1 MLFMQLLSFRKDEK
15 FDAPP
20 PNPGIQDVPR
30 SLKEFLKLK
39 ELAEFPAKNDKECK
53 VKKEYNESN
62 ELRTQKN
69 GITNLSK
76 ITSDENDPSKRNTN
90 FIHSDNSS
98 RIKSMNLRKKRKL
111 KLMKL
116 KEKKKL
122 KKEQKRKEVEDESQ
136 NEFVK
141 EHIKFGEVVH
151 RPPEL
156 LVRPRKVMKTGFEN
170 RVSQNIDP

>member
-1 MLFMQLLSFRKDEK
+1 MQLLSFRRDEK

-20 PNPGIQDVPR
+20 VNPGIQDVPR

-39 ELAEFPAKNDKECK
+39 ELAEFPAKNDKEYK
-53 VKKEYNESN
+53 VMKEYNESN
-62 ELRTQKN
+62 ELRTKKN
-69 GITNLSK
+69 GLTNLSK
-76 ITSDENDPSKRNTN
+76 ITSLKDDPSRKNTN
-90 FIHSDNSS
+90 FIHSDDSS
-98 RIKSMNLRKKRKL
+98 KVKSINMRKKRKL

-116 KEKKKL
+116 KQKKKL

-136 NEFVK
+136 KEFVK